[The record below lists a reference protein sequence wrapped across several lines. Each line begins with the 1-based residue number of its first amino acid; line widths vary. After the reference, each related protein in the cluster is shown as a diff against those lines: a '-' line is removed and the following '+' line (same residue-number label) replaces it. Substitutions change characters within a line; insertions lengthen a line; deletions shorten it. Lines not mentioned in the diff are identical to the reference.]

1 MIFRQ
6 MFDSVSSTYTYV
18 MASRVGGEALIIDPV
33 FEKTDQYLTLLEQ
46 LDLKLVKV
54 IDTHVHADHITA
66 MGSLRD
72 KTNCIT
78 VMGEQAPVDV
88 VSMRVS
94 DGETINIDGIKL
106 TAMYTPGH
114 TSDSHCF
121 HYEDRIFTGD
131 TLLIKGTGRT
141 DFQNGDAEL
150 QYDSLFNKVL
160 NLPEQTL
167 VYPGHDYKGHTV
179 STLGEE
185 KAFNPRLQVSSKA
198 EYVEIM
204 NNLNLPNPKMMDV
217 AVPENMKMG
226 LRLEKQRQ
234 VPSLDVASLL
244 SQGQDNFYIVDLRE
258 DNERAKSGFIP
269 SAHHFPYSGLDRHLD
284 ALKNTDTPIVFY
296 CAVGERSAMAVSI
309 ALASGV
315 KNVMHLVG
323 GFEAYKDV
331 TNPFFTTAT
340 SQPNPPHAD
349 AYIVEA
355 FLNLCVL

>member
-66 MGSLRD
+66 IGSLRD

-131 TLLIKGTGRT
+131 TLLIKGTGLIT
-141 DFQNGDAEL
+141 
-150 QYDSLFNKVL
+150 
-160 NLPEQTL
+160 
-167 VYPGHDYKGHTV
+167 
-179 STLGEE
+179 STY
-185 KAFNPRLQVSSKA
+185 F
-198 EYVEIM
+198 
-204 NNLNLPNPKMMDV
+204 
-217 AVPENMKMG
+217 
-226 LRLEKQRQ
+226 
-234 VPSLDVASLL
+234 
-244 SQGQDNFYIVDLRE
+244 
-258 DNERAKSGFIP
+258 
-269 SAHHFPYSGLDRHLD
+269 
-284 ALKNTDTPIVFY
+284 
-296 CAVGERSAMAVSI
+296 
-309 ALASGV
+309 
-315 KNVMHLVG
+315 
-323 GFEAYKDV
+323 
-331 TNPFFTTAT
+331 
-340 SQPNPPHAD
+340 
-349 AYIVEA
+349 
-355 FLNLCVL
+355 

>member
-114 TSDSHCF
+114 TSDSYCF
-121 HYEDRIFTGD
+121 HDEGRIFTGD

-185 KAFNPRLQVSSKA
+185 KAFNPRLQVTSKA

-269 SAHHFPYSGLDRHLD
+269 SAHHLPYSGLDRHLD

-340 SQPNPPHAD
+340 S
-349 AYIVEA
+349 
-355 FLNLCVL
+355 

>member
-33 FEKTDQYLTLLEQ
+33 FEKTGQYLTLLEQ

-66 MGSLRD
+66 MDSLRD

-185 KAFNPRLQVSSKA
+185 KAFNPRLQVASKA

-204 NNLNLPNPKMMDV
+204 NNLNLPNPIMMDV
-217 AVPENMKMG
+217 AVPENMNMG

-234 VPSLDVASLL
+234 VPSLEVASLL

-269 SAHHFPYSGLDRHLD
+269 SAHHLPYSGLDRHLG
-284 ALKNTDTPIVFY
+284 ALKNADTPIVFY

-323 GFEAYKDV
+323 GFAAYKDI
-331 TNPFFTTAT
+331 TNPFFPTAT
-340 SQPNPPHAD
+340 S
-349 AYIVEA
+349 
-355 FLNLCVL
+355 